1 MNSQQIF
8 YQSCNLCNYQVST
21 GNHKFQQPCSK
32 IQNTIFMKI
41 SILTVKN
48 IAITGQLQCQVP
60 QPLFVR
66 NALRPNVLHY
76 FLSPISLFSIS
87 KCKNCVTLFFLVVS
101 ILLVFYYL
109 SQIIFSLIL
118 QNSFQGPFFIFFSP
132 VFSPQSFPL
141 K

>member
-87 KCKNCVTLFFLVVS
+87 KCKNCVTLFQLFLSYQYS
-101 ILLVFYYL
+101 ITCHKLFFLLFCRILFRVLFLYFFH
-109 SQIIFSLIL
+109 QFFPPNHSL
-118 QNSFQGPFFIFFSP
+118 
-132 VFSPQSFPL
+132 
-141 K
+141 